1 MNAWISK
8 TGRLCPIVEP
18 AVASQ
23 LKTLPFSLE
32 VDWADCGVS
41 HEAQMQ
47 SVSFPRNQSPF
58 CQDLMSWKGAR
69 GRRESSW
76 SSHELLGGSS
86 SGGGGGSTA
95 CSLPCEEDSTTF
107 EHHCARWTI
116 FPHLVFIRA
125 LSETLG
131 GIQGRTNKETDF
143 MMASHAQRSEKWD
156 RPLWQGEL
164 TSLYS

>member
-8 TGRLCPIVEP
+8 TGHLCPIVEP

-76 SSHELLGGSS
+76 SSQELLGGSS
-86 SGGGGGSTA
+86 SGGGGAARLAPFRVRRIPPCLNITA
-95 CSLPCEEDSTTF
+95 HDGQYSLTWFSSGPFQKPWE
-107 EHHCARWTI
+107 
-116 FPHLVFIRA
+116 VFRA
-125 LSETLG
+125 EQTKKQISCWQATPKGLRSG
-131 GIQGRTNKETDF
+131 TDLCGK
-143 MMASHAQRSEKWD
+143 AS
-156 RPLWQGEL
+156 
-164 TSLYS
+164 